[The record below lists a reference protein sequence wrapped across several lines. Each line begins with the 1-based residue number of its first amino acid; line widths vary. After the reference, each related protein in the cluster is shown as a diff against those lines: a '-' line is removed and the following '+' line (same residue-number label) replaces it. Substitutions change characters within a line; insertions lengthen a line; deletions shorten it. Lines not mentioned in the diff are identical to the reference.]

1 MNIAPEVASTILSN
15 KFIIEDFPDPVLPM
29 IPKLVPALIE
39 KLTFYNANLVAFGYC
54 KYTFWNSITP
64 LVGH

>member
-1 MNIAPEVASTILSN
+1 MNIAPEVTSTILSN

-29 IPKLVPALIE
+29 IPRLVPALIV

-54 KYTFWNSITP
+54 K
-64 LVGH
+64 